1 MEGLIMAAQ
10 LICGLSLL
18 VFVHELGHYLAAR
31 YFGMRIDKFFIF
43 FDAFGTKLWSK
54 KIGDTEYGIGW
65 LPLGGYVK
73 IAGMIDESMDKE
85 AMEQEPQPW
94 EFRSKPAWQRFIVM
108 IGGIV
113 MNLLIGVIIFA
124 GYLGYFEKDYIAVED
139 LKEGIYAHQLAEE
152 VGLKTGDKLLA
163 VNGEKPKRFKDYK
176 GLAVLFGSTLTVDRN
191 GDQLD
196 IEVPG
201 NLFKRGGEPFMEPFR
216 HNIVVAG
223 VADSMGAKLCGIQR
237 EDIIAKVATR
247 SIRNYG
253 DLTDVLMSNKN
264 ATISFEVLRDGRTER
279 MSCKVD
285 SMGKLGF
292 GPFFDSDATNTLT
305 AYTTGE
311 TITYGIQEGWD
322 AIYYNA
328 LGIGKMFTGDIDPV
342 ESMQSPIGIAK
353 NIYGGTWEW
362 GRFWRITGL
371 LSFILAFMNI
381 LPIPAL
387 DGGHMVFLG
396 VEMLRG
402 KPLSDKFLERAQM
415 VGMLILL
422 PLMLLVIGKDIWQ
435 IVAEYFGMILF

>member
-54 KIGDTEYGIGW
+54 KIGETEYGIGW

-85 AMEQEPQPW
+85 AMKGEPEPW

-113 MNLLIGVIIFA
+113 MNLIIGVFIFA
-124 GYLGYFEKDYIAVED
+124 GWLGYFQKDYIAVD
-139 LKEGIYAHQLAEE
+139 DVKQGIYAFDLGEE
-152 VGLKTGDKLLA
+152 VGFKTGDKLIA
-163 VNGEKPKRFKDYK
+163 VNGERPKRFSDYT
-176 GLAVLFGSTLTVDRN
+176 GIRVLIGSTVTVERD
-191 GDQLD
+191 GHVIDLE
-196 IEVPG
+196 IPG
-201 NLFKRGGEPFMEPFR
+201 HHFKRSGEPLILPINYKM
-216 HNIVVAG
+216 VVGG
-223 VADSMGAKLCGIQR
+223 VPDSSDARICGMQKN
-237 EDIIAKVATR
+237 DIIKKVAAYDV
-247 SIRNYG
+247 NHYW
-253 DLTDVLMSNKN
+253 DLQKALFSNVN
-264 ATISFEVLRDGRTER
+264 GTVSVEVERDGKMEL
-279 MSCKVD
+279 MACKVD
-285 SMGKLGF
+285 SACRLGF
-292 GPFFDSDATNTLT
+292 NPYFDVKSVYPSTE
-305 AYTTGE
+305 YTVGE
-311 TITYGIQEGWD
+311 TFKYGIREGWE
-322 AIYYNA
+322 AIYINA
-328 LGIGKMFTGDIDPV
+328 IGIGKMFTGEINPIKSV
-342 ESMQSPIGIAK
+342 QSPIGIAK

-402 KPLSDKFLERAQM
+402 KPLSDKFLERAQV

-422 PLMLLVIGKDIWQ
+422 PLMILVMGKDIYE
-435 IVAEYFGMILF
+435 IVADWLGFIIF

>member
-1 MEGLIMAAQ
+1 MAAQ

-85 AMEQEPQPW
+85 AMEAEPQPW

-113 MNLLIGVIIFA
+113 MNLIIGVIIFA
-124 GYLGYFEKDYIAVED
+124 GYLSSYEKSYIAAD
-139 LKEGIYAHQLAEE
+139 QLTDGIYAFELAEE
-152 VGLKTGDKLLA
+152 IGFKTGDKLVA
-163 VNGEKPKRFKDYK
+163 VNGETPKRFKDYK
-176 GLAVLFGSTLTVDRN
+176 GLAVLFGSTVTVERD
-191 GDQLD
+191 GKPMD

-201 NLFKRGGEPFMEPFR
+201 TYYKRAAEPFIEPFK
-216 HNIVVAG
+216 HQITVAG
-223 VADSMGAKLCGIQR
+223 VSDTMGAGLCGMKYKDVIVS
-237 EDIIAKVATR
+237 VATK
-247 SIRNYG
+247 SLTNYG
-253 DLTDVLMSNKN
+253 DLTAALHSNKN
-264 ATISFEVLRDGRTER
+264 STISIDVLRDGKSER
-279 MSCKVD
+279 MSCKVNAE
-285 SMGKLGF
+285 GKLGF
-292 GPFFDSDATNTLT
+292 GPFFDSKAENATK
-305 AYTTGE
+305 AYTFGE
-311 TITYGIQEGWD
+311 SIKYGIQEGWE

-328 LGIGKMFTGDIDPV
+328 LGIGKMFTGEIDPV

-402 KPLSDKFLERAQM
+402 RPLSDKFLERAQV

-435 IVAEYFGMILF
+435 IVAEYFGFIMF

>member
-1 MEGLIMAAQ
+1 MAAQ

-54 KIGDTEYGIGW
+54 KIGDCEYGIGW

-85 AMEQEPQPW
+85 AMKGEPEEW

-124 GYLGYFEKDYIAVED
+124 GYLGYFEKDYIAVDD
-139 LKEGIYAHQLAEE
+139 LKDGIYAFEMAEE
-152 VGLKTGDKLLA
+152 MGFETGDKLVA
-163 VNGEKPKRFKDYK
+163 VDGETPIRLKDFK
-176 GLAVLFGSTLTVDRN
+176 GPAVLFGSTITVERD
-191 GDQLD
+191 GKQID
-196 IEVPG
+196 IEVPESSYR
-201 NLFKRGGEPFMEPFR
+201 RGGENFFAPYK
-216 HNIVVAG
+216 HDVVVGALP
-223 VADSMGAKLCGIQR
+223 DSSGATLCGLQK
-237 EDIIAKVATR
+237 EDVIKKVATR
-247 SIRNYG
+247 ELNNFG
-253 DLTDVLMSNKN
+253 DLQSILQANKES
-264 ATISFEVLRDGRTER
+264 TISVEVLRDGKTER

-285 SMGKLGF
+285 SIGRLGF
-292 GPFFDSDATNTLT
+292 NPFFDYKTPNKMT
-305 AYTTGE
+305 AYTAGE
-311 TITYGIQEGWD
+311 TVKYGVKQGWE
-322 AIYYNA
+322 AMYYNA
-328 LGIGKMFTGDIDPV
+328 LGIGKMFTGEIDPV

-362 GRFWRITGL
+362 GRFWYITGL

-402 KPLSDKFLERAQM
+402 KPLSDKFLERAQ
-415 VGMLILL
+415 VLGMLILL
-422 PLMLLVIGKDIWQ
+422 PLMLLVIGKDIYQ
-435 IVAEYFGMILF
+435 IVAEWLGFIMF